1 MVSVAIVAIV
11 PSKDLHRIAA
21 FYRTTGYGGGV
32 SADDITFAATAEG
45 RLVGAVRLCKEA
57 GVTVL
62 RGMQVDPAFQRQGIG
77 RMLLRHCLPHLD
89 GGVAYCLPYVH
100 LAGFY
105 GEAGFVPAAPA
116 MLPPF
121 LAERL
126 AGYLR
131 KGQAVIAM
139 RRSGANYMPNRSCA
153 SRMA

>member
-1 MVSVAIVAIV
+1 MVSVAIVTIV
-11 PSKDLHRIAA
+11 QSGDLDRIAA
-21 FYRTTGYGGGV
+21 FYRTAGYGGGV
-32 SADDITFAATAEG
+32 SADDITLAATTEG
-45 RLVGAVRLCKEA
+45 RIVGAVRLCKEA

-62 RGMQVDPAFQRQGIG
+62 RGMQVDAAFQRQGIG
-77 RMLLRHCLPHLD
+77 RKLLRHCLPHLE
-89 GGVAYCLPYVH
+89 GGVAYCLPYAH
-100 LAGFY
+100 LAAFY
-105 GEAGFVPAAPA
+105 GEAGFVPASPA

-131 KGQAVIAM
+131 KGQKVIAM

>member
-1 MVSVAIVAIV
+1 MVSVVVV
-11 PSKDLHRIAA
+11 PNGDLDRIAG
-21 FYRTTGYGGGV
+21 FYRRAGYGGGV
-32 SADDITFAATAEG
+32 CADDITLVATTEEG
-45 RLVGAVRLCKEA
+45 IVGVVRLCQEA

-77 RMLLRHCLPHLD
+77 RMLLRHCLPHLE

-100 LAGFY
+100 LAAFY
-105 GEAGFVPAAPA
+105 GDAGFVPAPPA

-131 KGQAVIAM
+131 KGQGVIAM
-139 RRSGANYMPNRSCA
+139 RRSAPHMPNRSCA